1 MLLEISL
8 ENFALIK
15 HLSLSFAPGLTVVTG
30 ETGAGKS
37 LLIQAMKIIM
47 GAKALPQHIRTGEEQ
62 AMVQAVFDMP
72 DGYGPVLEK
81 YGIPEDDVLII
92 RRGFSINGR
101 TRNYANGAMINLQ
114 TLREITAPLASLAG
128 QHEYQELL
136 KSANH
141 CIWLDRFGGLE
152 QDVLEVSERYQTLH
166 SARKALE
173 KILEEKEA
181 ARETLS
187 RFERELKEITSI
199 EPVAGE
205 DEALEQECKILKE
218 AAHLMALGESCFG
231 ELYAQKGS
239 LIEGL
244 TRCRTDIERMGAIDP
259 RLRKTGQD
267 IASVIYQTE
276 EIASSIRDYLRNLHA
291 DTSRLNE
298 VEERIHRLREL
309 KRRFGPELSDVI
321 SYKEMIKK
329 GLNDTKNQDELID
342 GLKKEILKM
351 EKDLMLSASRL
362 SEIRKDAAAR
372 LSRTVEAGL
381 KELNFL
387 QAAFAV
393 HLKTPDSP
401 GAGDIGPRG
410 MDEVRFLFSPNIGE
424 PLRFLSDIASGG
436 ELSRVML
443 ALRAALAGES
453 GIETIIFDE
462 IDTGL
467 GGETAGRVGQ
477 KLKALAAMGQVIAV
491 THFPQ
496 IAALADQH
504 VAVAKTVEGDR
515 TLTKI
520 NRLSDTGR
528 LDELARMLG
537 GDRTAAKNYA
547 KELLQG

>member
-8 ENFALIK
+8 DNFALIK
-15 HLSLSFAPGLTVVTG
+15 HLNLSFASGLTVVTG
-30 ETGAGKS
+30 ESGAGKS
-37 LLIQAMKIIM
+37 LLIQAIKIIM
-47 GAKALPQHIRTGEEQ
+47 GAKALPQYIRTGEEQ
-62 AMVQAVFDMP
+62 AMVQAIFDMP
-72 DGYGPVLEK
+72 DEYGPVLEK

-92 RRGFSINGR
+92 RRSFSINGR
-101 TRNYANGAMINLQ
+101 TRNYINGAMVNLQ
-114 TLREITAPLASLAG
+114 TLKEIAAPLASLAG
-128 QHEYQELL
+128 QHEYQGLL

-141 CIWLDRFGGLE
+141 CIWLDHFGGLE
-152 QDVLEVSERYQTLH
+152 QDVLQVSERYHMLQ
-166 SARKALE
+166 SARKALD
-173 KILEEKEA
+173 KILEEKNA
-181 ARETLS
+181 AKETLS
-187 RFERELKEITSI
+187 KFERELKEITSI

-205 DEALEQECKILKE
+205 DEALEQEYKILKE
-218 AAHLMALGESCFG
+218 AAHLMALGESCFE

-239 LIEGL
+239 LLEGL
-244 TRCRTDIERMGAIDP
+244 ARCRTYIERMSAIDP
-259 RLRKTGQD
+259 RLSKTGQD

-276 EIASSIRDYLRNLHA
+276 EIASSLRDYLKNLHVN
-291 DTSRLNE
+291 TSRLNE
-298 VEERIHRLREL
+298 VEERLHRLKEL

-329 GLNDTKNQDELID
+329 KLNDTKNQDELIND
-342 GLKKEILKM
+342 LKKEILKR
-351 EKDLMLSASRL
+351 EKDLMLSALRL
-362 SEIRKDAAAR
+362 SEMRKDAAAR
-372 LSRTVEAGL
+372 LSKTIEAGL

-387 QAAFAV
+387 QATFAV
-393 HLKTPDSP
+393 HLKTPNSLT
-401 GAGDIGPRG
+401 AEDIGPRG

-443 ALRAALAGES
+443 VLRTALAGES

-462 IDTGL
+462 IDAGL
-467 GGETAGRVGQ
+467 DGETAERVGR
-477 KLKALAAMGQVIAV
+477 KLKTLATMGQVIAV

-496 IAALADQH
+496 IAAFADQH
-504 VAVAKTVEGDR
+504 VVVTKTVEEDR

-547 KELLQG
+547 KELLQS